1 MSIGDR
7 DNPLSPQP
15 APDLEPLRQSHEAS
29 PFEAEVKAL
38 MIELINRHLRAN
50 LDEANTLGMP
60 HMGRPEQF
68 ARAVKHD
75 GLALYRRDDDQAMR
89 YVYEAW
95 RGRNPKRGL
104 AMLRTYLQLLWPNGW
119 QMWQLWHDKSKP
131 YPTGL
136 SVVDGGNHWLTSRV
150 NVELDEAQVDDGQV
164 TRIIPALRSV
174 VPARILLSI
183 RVMRRMDMM
192 VGVAAAA
199 RGMRWHEFA
208 GTATATPNPVD
219 TGPVSIVYSH
229 EVGLALAARGVRW
242 GAFDGQATAAA
253 TEARQAMSE
262 YLSDPYLSD
271 PYLTADVPDANA
283 P

>member
-15 APDLEPLRQSHEAS
+15 APDLAPLRQSHEAS

-38 MIELINRHLRAN
+38 MIDLINRHLRAN

-119 QMWQLWHDKSKP
+119 QMWQLWHDKAKP

-150 NVELDEAQVDDGQV
+150 DVELDESQVDEGQV
-164 TRIIPALRSV
+164 SRIIPALRSV
-174 VPARILLSI
+174 VPARILLNI
-183 RVMRRMDMM
+183 RVMRRMDVQ
-192 VGVAAAA
+192 VGVAVAA
-199 RGMRWHEFA
+199 RGMRWHEFS
-208 GTATATPNPVD
+208 GTATATPD
-219 TGPVSIVYSH
+219 QITGPTSVIYAH
-229 EVGLALAARGVRW
+229 DIGLAMAARGVRW
-242 GAFDGQATAAA
+242 QDFGGTDTA
-253 TEARQAMSE
+253 
-262 YLSDPYLSD
+262 
-271 PYLTADVPDANA
+271 
-283 P
+283 